1 MLVKILIWRQGFALE
16 NPQGGYSPLTPF
28 SLFYLP
34 FRFFLFI
41 LLNSISHL
49 SPGHI
54 PELPDFMAVLRK
66 NALRARVY
74 LQIKR
79 KEVTIMHD
87 QLLRKLYHCI
97 LNDDGETEK
106 FSGSTKEAVD
116 QILNE
121 IGCLDDVK
129 IHDAFYLAAS
139 AAEENGFVK
148 GFSTACRM
156 SDEIHGTE

>member
-1 MLVKILIWRQGFALE
+1 
-16 NPQGGYSPLTPF
+16 
-28 SLFYLP
+28 
-34 FRFFLFI
+34 
-41 LLNSISHL
+41 
-49 SPGHI
+49 
-54 PELPDFMAVLRK
+54 MAVLRK

-74 LQIKR
+74 LQIER
-79 KEVTIMHD
+79 KEVTVMHD
-87 QLLRKLYHCI
+87 QLLRKLYHC
-97 LNDDGETEK
+97 LLSDDGAAEK
-106 FSGSTKEAVD
+106 FSNSTKGAID

-156 SDEIHGTE
+156 SD